1 MPCSTTPAFPIG
13 DGWSCEISAPRV
25 RWLNRGGDRRLNRA
39 LHTRSPARRPGRRS
53 RTATP
58 RDELPGGQPVE
69 HATVKRQV
77 TADMEVATEPQ
88 EQPKR
93 GDRRR
98 VPEVARAG
106 DPGQSPAGPGA
117 LAVAAFEGGPGQP
130 APARGPEGGA
140 MTSRRWSWLRRRLA
154 GWRPALPAI
163 LPWSPSVLRW
173 LQRAQGVGRLLRPGV
188 IDPAD
193 QSVDQGCVSPRRN
206 QIEGHGL
213 PWPEIDG
220 EPFQPEHRRRLGLVG
235 RRDLNRHRPRD
246 RRPPLVNTSC
256 PGPFRTPGMLAV
268 T

>member
-1 MPCSTTPAFPIG
+1 VPCSTTPAFPIG
-13 DGWSCEISAPRV
+13 DGWSYGMSAPRV

-98 VPEVARAG
+98 VPEVAQAG

-117 LAVAAFEGGPGQP
+117 LAVAAFEGGPGQSV
-130 APARGPEGGA
+130 PARGPEGRSHDLA
-140 MTSRRWSWLRRRLA
+140 AVELAAAPARRLA
-154 GWRPALPAI
+154 TGPARHPA
-163 LPWSPSVLRW
+163 PGPVCDSV
-173 LQRAQGVGRLLRPGV
+173 AT
-188 IDPAD
+188 ACA
-193 QSVDQGCVSPRRN
+193 GCMSPRAAR
-206 QIEGHGL
+206 
-213 PWPEIDG
+213 
-220 EPFQPEHRRRLGLVG
+220 
-235 RRDLNRHRPRD
+235 RHRP
-246 RRPPLVNTSC
+246 S
-256 PGPFRTPGMLAV
+256 GPER
-268 T
+268 